1 MNTSTLPAGA
11 VRPSAAQVHRIIL
24 AASIGNAL
32 EWFDLVVYGFF
43 AVTIAKLFFPA
54 STEAISLMLTLGTF
68 GISYLIRPLGG
79 FVLGSFA
86 DRAGRKASMLLS
98 IALMMIGT
106 LLIAIMPGYATI
118 GLWAPF
124 GILLSRLM
132 QGFSAGGEFGC
143 STAFLVEHAP
153 ERRGFMGSW
162 QFASQG
168 LATLLASGFGALLTS
183 QLSGAQLESWGWR
196 IPFFFGL
203 AIGPVGFYI
212 RKYVDEAAEFDAQQK
227 TLMQTPA
234 QTHSP
239 VRELLVTQKTRVLLA
254 VGALV
259 ISTAAN
265 YMILYMPTYAI
276 KQLHL
281 PAATGFA
288 ATLATG
294 FVLTVLTPVI
304 GHWSDTAGR
313 VRLMAAAALL
323 MLATVYPTFACMNR
337 HASFATML
345 VAMTWI
351 GALKA
356 AYFGALP
363 ALMSEIFPIRTRA
376 TGLAVSYNIGVTV
389 FGGFAPFIITWLIAA
404 SGNKLAP
411 GFYLMFCAVLSLIAL
426 YAVRTRLR
434 IR

>member
-1 MNTSTLPAGA
+1 MSTHALQANA
-11 VRPSAAQVHRIIL
+11 LRPSAAKVHRIIL

-54 STEAISLMLTLGTF
+54 RTESISLMLTLGTF
-68 GISYLIRPLGG
+68 GISYLVRPLGG
-79 FVLGSFA
+79 FVLGSLA
-86 DRAGRKASMLLS
+86 DRAGRKASLLLS
-98 IALMMIGT
+98 IGLMMIGT
-106 LLIAIMPGYATI
+106 LTIAIMPAYASI
-118 GLWAPF
+118 GVWAPV
-124 GILLSRLM
+124 GILLSRLL

-183 QLSGAQLESWGWR
+183 QLSMAQLEAWGWR
-196 IPFFFGL
+196 IPFLFGL

-212 RKYVDEAAEFDAQQK
+212 RKYVDEGAEFDKEEK
-227 TLMQTPA
+227 THT
-234 QTHSP
+234 P
-239 VRELLVTQKTRVLLA
+239 VRDLFVTQKMRMLLA

-294 FVLTVLTPVI
+294 LVLTVLTPFV

-313 VRLMAAAALL
+313 VRIMAVAALL
-323 MLATVYPTFACMNR
+323 MLATVYPTFVYMNV
-337 HASFATML
+337 HPSFATML
-345 VAMTWI
+345 VAMIWI

-363 ALMSEIFPIRTRA
+363 ALMSEIFPTRTRA

-389 FGGFAPFIITWLIAA
+389 FGGFAPLIITWLIAA

-426 YAVRTRLR
+426 YAVRVKLA

>member
-1 MNTSTLPAGA
+1 MSTSTLQASA
-11 VRPSAAQVHRIIL
+11 ARPSATKVHRIIL

-54 STEAISLMLTLGTF
+54 RTEAISLMLTLGTF

-86 DRAGRKASMLLS
+86 DRAGRKASLLLS
-98 IALMMIGT
+98 IGLMMVGT
-106 LLIAIMPGYATI
+106 LMIAVMPGYASI
-118 GLWAPF
+118 GVWAPV

-183 QLSGAQLESWGWR
+183 QLSTAQLEAWGWR

-212 RKYVDEAAEFDAQQK
+212 RKYVDEGAEFEKEAK
-227 TLMQTPA
+227 THTPL
-234 QTHSP
+234 
-239 VRELLVTQKTRVLLA
+239 RDLLVTQKARVLLA
-254 VGALV
+254 VGSLV

-281 PAATGFA
+281 PAVTGFA

-294 FVLTVLTPVI
+294 IVLTVLTPFV

-313 VRLMAAAALL
+313 VRIMAAAAVL
-323 MLATVYPTFACMNR
+323 MLATVCPTFVYMNQ
-337 HASFATML
+337 HPSFATML
-345 VAMTWI
+345 VAMIWI
-351 GALKA
+351 GALKS

-363 ALMSEIFPIRTRA
+363 ALMSEIFPTQTRA
-376 TGLAVSYNIGVTV
+376 TGLAVSYNIGVTA
-389 FGGFAPFIITWLIAA
+389 FGGFAPFIITWLIEA

-411 GFYLMFCAVLSLIAL
+411 GFYLMFCSVASLFAL
-426 YAVRTRLR
+426 YAVRTKLK

>member
-1 MNTSTLPAGA
+1 MSTSTLQASA
-11 VRPSAAQVHRIIL
+11 ARPSAAKVHRIIL

-54 STEAISLMLTLGTF
+54 RTEAISLMLTLGTF

-79 FVLGSFA
+79 LVLGSLA
-86 DRAGRKASMLLS
+86 DRAGRKVSLLLS
-98 IALMMIGT
+98 IGLMMIGT
-106 LLIAIMPGYATI
+106 LAIAVMPPYAAI
-118 GLWAPF
+118 GLWAPA
-124 GILLSRLM
+124 GIMLSRLI
-132 QGFSAGGEFGC
+132 QGFSAGGEFGA

-183 QLSGAQLESWGWR
+183 QLTTAQLESWGWR
-196 IPFFFGL
+196 IPFLFGL

-212 RKYVDEAAEFDAQQK
+212 RRFVDEGAEFNTEPK
-227 TLMQTPA
+227 TRTPL
-234 QTHSP
+234 
-239 VRELLVTQKTRVLLA
+239 RDLFGTQKVQMLLA
-254 VGALV
+254 VGSLV

-281 PAATGFA
+281 PASTGFA

-294 FVLTVLTPVI
+294 VVLTVLTPFA
-304 GHWSDTAGR
+304 GHLSDSLGRIRIMAVTAT
-313 VRLMAAAALL
+313 L
-323 MLATVYPTFACMNR
+323 MLLTVYPTFVYMNA
-337 HASFATML
+337 HPSFATML
-345 VAMTWI
+345 LALIWI
-351 GALKA
+351 GVLKA
-356 AYFGALP
+356 TYFGALP
-363 ALMSEIFPIRTRA
+363 ALMSEIFPTQTRA

-389 FGGFAPFIITWLIAA
+389 FGGFAPFVITWLIDA

-411 GFYLMFCAVLSLIAL
+411 GFYLMFCAVTSLLAL
-426 YAVRTRLR
+426 YAVRSKLK

>member
-1 MNTSTLPAGA
+1 MSTSTLPAA
-11 VRPSAAQVHRIIL
+11 AARPSAAKVHRIIL

-54 STEAISLMLTLGTF
+54 STESISLMLTLGTF

-98 IALMMIGT
+98 IGLMMIGT
-106 LLIAIMPGYATI
+106 LMIAIMPGYATI

-124 GILLSRLM
+124 GILLSRLL

-183 QLSGAQLESWGWR
+183 QLSGAQLEAWGWR
-196 IPFFFGL
+196 IPFLFGL

-212 RKYVDEAAEFDAQQK
+212 RKYVDEAAEFDTQRK
-227 TLMQTPA
+227 TQT
-234 QTHSP
+234 QTHTP
-239 VRELLVTQKTRVLLA
+239 VRDLLATQKARVLLA

-281 PAATGFA
+281 PAVTGFA

-294 FVLTVLTPVI
+294 LVLTVLTPVI
-304 GHWSDTAGR
+304 GHWSDSAGR
-313 VRLMAAAALL
+313 VRIMAAAALL
-323 MLATVYPTFACMNR
+323 MLATVYPTFLYMNR

-345 VAMTWI
+345 VAMIWI

-363 ALMSEIFPIRTRA
+363 ALMSEIFPTRTRA

-426 YAVRTRLR
+426 YAVRTKLR